1 MGTMRRDNP
10 DREELGQESLREMFY
25 DAKGNLDDVNRAI
38 DAKLQKHGARKITL
52 FEEFIKNRLA
62 LNPSTLRM
70 ARMEITPMEA
80 VYLSLY
86 PAIKGLEVLDLRK
99 NHIED
104 AGLEAIAQSP
114 LFSNLKELDL
124 RNNGITRLG
133 MKVLA
138 ESEFLGKLE
147 KLDLRSNQLSKRWEE
162 KLKETG
168 RFSNLNELKIV

>member
-25 DAKGNLDDVNRAI
+25 EAKGNLNDVNRAI

-70 ARMEITPMEA
+70 AKMEITPMEA

-99 NHIED
+99 NFIGDE
-104 AGLEAIAQSP
+104 GLEAISLST
-114 LFSNLKELDL
+114 LFSNLRQLDL

-133 MKVLA
+133 MKVLG
-138 ESEFLGKLE
+138 ESKGLSCLE
-147 KLDLRSNQLSKRWEE
+147 KIDLRTNKLGKRWED
-162 KLKETG
+162 KLRETG
-168 RFSNLNELKIV
+168 NFPKLIELKIA